1 MTPLPGRAGD
11 PRQLL
16 WLRDESGGS
25 NAPGI
30 LAAVGTLTGLS
41 TLVLWLRCYV
51 RGYLLRRFNAEEY
64 IITGAWLCAVGVL
77 VCFVLEAQHGVGR
90 FSKDITDEDEQV
102 LSKLVYYHSL
112 IVMIGLSLV
121 KISLA
126 VFLRRF
132 SSSLLSKALVGSI
145 IFLVAFTIACGLT
158 LILQCIPV
166 AAAWDTSLR
175 PHARCF
181 DSDTYTAIGLWN
193 SITNLVTDVIFAT
206 LPIPLFI
213 GIQVNWRTKFSLIGV
228 LSLGYLACVA
238 GIVKIVAQVN
248 TRHFHDLELVGTPE
262 AQNLKRRKTDSLAI
276 SSAEL
281 NVAILAACLPS
292 LKPLLKSVL
301 DGTRSLTTG
310 RRNASAYRYDT
321 QGYYVQ
327 RSTDIAM
334 KSMPRVPPTVYDV
347 TAAGSSDGESG
358 NWRESDE
365 QRLHRTETG
374 IMKTTEVVIQ
384 THGE

>member
-11 PRQLL
+11 PRQIL

-64 IITGAWLCAVGVL
+64 IITVAWLCAVGVL

-90 FSKDITDEDEQV
+90 FSKDITDEDEQD
-102 LSKLVYYHSL
+102 LSKLVYYHSI
-112 IVMIGLSLV
+112 IVMVGLSLV

-132 SSSLLSKALVGSI
+132 SSTILSKALVGSI

-181 DSDTYTAIGLWN
+181 DNDTYTAIGLWN

-238 GIVKIVAQVN
+238 GIVKIISQVN
-248 TRHFHDLELVGTPE
+248 VLKEQNMYRHDTFMIW
-262 AQNLKRRKTDSLAI
+262 NC
-276 SSAEL
+276 AEL

-310 RRNASAYRYDT
+310 RRNTSAYRYDT

-384 THGE
+384 THGD

>member
-1 MTPLPGRAGD
+1 MSPLPGRSVD
-11 PRQLL
+11 LRQIL
-16 WLRDESGGS
+16 WLRDESGDS

-64 IITGAWLCAVGVL
+64 IITVAWLCAVGVL

-102 LSKLVYYHSL
+102 LSKLVYYHSI
-112 IVMIGLSLV
+112 IVMVGLSLV

-132 SSSLLSKALVGSI
+132 SSTLLSKALVGSI

-166 AAAWDTSLR
+166 AAAWETSLR

-181 DSDTYTAIGLWN
+181 DNDTYTAIGLWN
-193 SITNLVTDVIFAT
+193 SITNLVTDIIFAT

-238 GIVKIVAQVN
+238 GIVKIISQVKVLKEQN
-248 TRHFHDLELVGTPE
+248 IYRHDTFMIW
-262 AQNLKRRKTDSLAI
+262 NC
-276 SSAEL
+276 AEL

-310 RRNASAYRYDT
+310 RRNTSAYRYDT

-384 THGE
+384 THGD

>member
-1 MTPLPGRAGD
+1 MNPLPGRAGD
-11 PRQLL
+11 PRQIL
-16 WLRDESGGS
+16 WLRDESDGS

-51 RGYLLRRFNAEEY
+51 RGYLLQRFNAEEY
-64 IITGAWLCAVGVL
+64 IITVAWLCAVGVL

-102 LSKLVYYHSL
+102 LSKLVYYHSI
-112 IVMIGLSLV
+112 IVMVGLSLV

-132 SSSLLSKALVGSI
+132 SSTLLSKALVGSI

-166 AAAWDTSLR
+166 AAAWDTSLQ

-238 GIVKIVAQVN
+238 GIVKIISQVN
-248 TRHFHDLELVGTPE
+248 VLKEQNMYRHDTFMIW
-262 AQNLKRRKTDSLAI
+262 NC
-276 SSAEL
+276 AEL

-292 LKPLLKSVL
+292 LKPLLKPVL

-310 RRNASAYRYDT
+310 RRNTSAYRYDT

-334 KSMPRVPPTVYDV
+334 KSMPRVPPTVYDI

-384 THGE
+384 THGD

>member
-11 PRQLL
+11 PRQIL

-64 IITGAWLCAVGVL
+64 IITAAWLCAVGVL

-102 LSKLVYYHSL
+102 LSKLVYYHSI
-112 IVMIGLSLV
+112 IVMVGLSLV

-132 SSSLLSKALVGSI
+132 SSTLLSKALVGSI

-181 DSDTYTAIGLWN
+181 DNDTYTAIGLWN

-238 GIVKIVAQVN
+238 GIVKIISQVN
-248 TRHFHDLELVGTPE
+248 VLKE
-262 AQNLKRRKTDSLAI
+262 QNMYR
-276 SSAEL
+276 AEL

-310 RRNASAYRYDT
+310 RRNTSAYRYDT

-384 THGE
+384 THGD

>member
-64 IITGAWLCAVGVL
+64 IITVAWLCAVGVL

-112 IVMIGLSLV
+112 IVMVGLSLV

-238 GIVKIVAQVN
+238 GIVKIVSQVN
-248 TRHFHDLELVGTPE
+248 VLKEQNMYRHDTFMIW
-262 AQNLKRRKTDSLAI
+262 NC
-276 SSAEL
+276 AEL

-384 THGE
+384 THGD

>member
-1 MTPLPGRAGD
+1 MTPLLGRASD

-16 WLRDESGGS
+16 WLRDGSDDS

-64 IITGAWLCAVGVL
+64 IITAAWLCAVGVL

-90 FSKDITDEDEQV
+90 LSKDITDEDEQI
-102 LSKLVYYHSL
+102 LSKLVFYHSI
-112 IVMIGLSLV
+112 IVMVGLSLV

-132 SSSLLSKALVGSI
+132 SSSLLSKALVGAI

-181 DSDTYTAIGLWN
+181 DGDTYTAIGLWN

-248 TRHFHDLELVGTPE
+248 VLKEQNMYRHDTFMIW
-262 AQNLKRRKTDSLAI
+262 NC
-276 SSAEL
+276 AEL

-292 LKPLLKSVL
+292 LKPLLKSIL

-310 RRNASAYRYDT
+310 RRNTYAYRYDT

-384 THGE
+384 THGD

>member
-11 PRQLL
+11 PRQIL

-64 IITGAWLCAVGVL
+64 IITVAWLCAVGVL
-77 VCFVLEAQHGVGR
+77 VCFVLESQHGVGR

-102 LSKLVYYHSL
+102 LSKLVYYHSI
-112 IVMIGLSLV
+112 IVMVGLSLV

-132 SSSLLSKALVGSI
+132 SSTLLSKALVGSI

-166 AAAWDTSLR
+166 AAAWDTSMR

-181 DSDTYTAIGLWN
+181 DNDTYTAIGLWN

-238 GIVKIVAQVN
+238 GIVKIISQVN
-248 TRHFHDLELVGTPE
+248 VLKEQNMYRHDTFMIW
-262 AQNLKRRKTDSLAI
+262 NC
-276 SSAEL
+276 AEL

-310 RRNASAYRYDT
+310 RRNTSAYRYDT

-384 THGE
+384 THGD

>member
-11 PRQLL
+11 PRQIL

-30 LAAVGTLTGLS
+30 LAAVSTLTGLS

-64 IITGAWLCAVGVL
+64 IITVAWLCAVGVL

-102 LSKLVYYHSL
+102 LSKLVYYHSI
-112 IVMIGLSLV
+112 IVMVGLSLV

-132 SSSLLSKALVGSI
+132 SSTILSKALVGSI

-181 DSDTYTAIGLWN
+181 DNDTYTAIGLWN

-238 GIVKIVAQVN
+238 GIVKIISQVN
-248 TRHFHDLELVGTPE
+248 VLKEQNMYRHDTFMIW
-262 AQNLKRRKTDSLAI
+262 NC
-276 SSAEL
+276 AEL

-310 RRNASAYRYDT
+310 RRNTSAYRYDT

-384 THGE
+384 THGD

>member
-64 IITGAWLCAVGVL
+64 IITVAWLCAVGVL

-112 IVMIGLSLV
+112 IVMVGLSLV

-238 GIVKIVAQVN
+238 GIVKIVSQVN
-248 TRHFHDLELVGTPE
+248 VLKE
-262 AQNLKRRKTDSLAI
+262 QNMYR
-276 SSAEL
+276 AEL

-384 THGE
+384 THGN

>member
-1 MTPLPGRAGD
+1 MTPFPGRAGD
-11 PRQLL
+11 PRQIL

-51 RGYLLRRFNAEEY
+51 RGYLLRRFNAEEN
-64 IITGAWLCAVGVL
+64 IITVAWLCAVGVL

-102 LSKLVYYHSL
+102 LSKLVYYHSV
-112 IVMIGLSLV
+112 IVMVGLSLV

-132 SSSLLSKALVGSI
+132 SSTLLSKALVGSI

-181 DSDTYTAIGLWN
+181 DNDTYTAIGLWN

-238 GIVKIVAQVN
+238 GIVKIISQVN
-248 TRHFHDLELVGTPE
+248 VLKEQNMYRHDTFMIW
-262 AQNLKRRKTDSLAI
+262 NC
-276 SSAEL
+276 AEL

-310 RRNASAYRYDT
+310 RRNTSAYRYDT

-384 THGE
+384 THGD

>member
-64 IITGAWLCAVGVL
+64 IITVAWLCAVGVL

-112 IVMIGLSLV
+112 IVMVGLSLV

-238 GIVKIVAQVN
+238 GIVKIVSQVN
-248 TRHFHDLELVGTPE
+248 VLKEQNMYRHDTFMIW
-262 AQNLKRRKTDSLAI
+262 NC
-276 SSAEL
+276 AEL

-384 THGE
+384 THGN

>member
-16 WLRDESGGS
+16 SLRDESGGS

-64 IITGAWLCAVGVL
+64 IITVAWLCAVGVL

-112 IVMIGLSLV
+112 IVMVGLSLV

-238 GIVKIVAQVN
+238 GIVKIVSQVN
-248 TRHFHDLELVGTPE
+248 VLKEQNMYRPE
-262 AQNLKRRKTDSLAI
+262 SEEKKKTDSLAI

-334 KSMPRVPPTVYDV
+334 KSIPRVPPTVYDV

-384 THGE
+384 THGN

>member
-64 IITGAWLCAVGVL
+64 IITVAWLCAVGVL

-112 IVMIGLSLV
+112 IVMVGLSLV

-175 PHARCF
+175 AHARCF

-238 GIVKIVAQVN
+238 GIVKIVSQVN
-248 TRHFHDLELVGTPE
+248 VLKEQNMYRHDTFMIW
-262 AQNLKRRKTDSLAI
+262 NC
-276 SSAEL
+276 AEL

-384 THGE
+384 THGN

>member
-16 WLRDESGGS
+16 SLRDESGGS

-64 IITGAWLCAVGVL
+64 IITVAWLCAVGVL

-112 IVMIGLSLV
+112 IVMVGLSLV

-193 SITNLVTDVIFAT
+193 SSKFEMT
-206 LPIPLFI
+206 LPYIC
-213 GIQVNWRTKFSLIGV
+213 TTSLITPFHHLISYQPCHRCHLCNFANSPFHWDSGQLANQV
-228 LSLGYLACVA
+228 LT
-238 GIVKIVAQVN
+238 N
-248 TRHFHDLELVGTPE
+248 R
-262 AQNLKRRKTDSLAI
+262 
-276 SSAEL
+276 
-281 NVAILAACLPS
+281 
-292 LKPLLKSVL
+292 SV
-301 DGTRSLTTG
+301 
-310 RRNASAYRYDT
+310 
-321 QGYYVQ
+321 
-327 RSTDIAM
+327 
-334 KSMPRVPPTVYDV
+334 
-347 TAAGSSDGESG
+347 ESG
-358 NWRESDE
+358 ISGLRRWNCQDRFTG
-365 QRLHRTETG
+365 QRT
-374 IMKTTEVVIQ
+374 
-384 THGE
+384 